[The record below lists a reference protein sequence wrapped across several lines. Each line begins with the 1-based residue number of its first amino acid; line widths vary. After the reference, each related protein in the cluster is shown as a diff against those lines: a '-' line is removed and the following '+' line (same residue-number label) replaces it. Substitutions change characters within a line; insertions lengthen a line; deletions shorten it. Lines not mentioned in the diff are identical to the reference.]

1 MAATISIFDRMAA
14 LSRGRWML
22 LLIGTALIIR
32 CAWCIALSPRQPRF
46 DERHYIAHAI
56 NLAEGKGYIDEEG
69 RPAAYWPV
77 GYPTVLATTYAI
89 FGQSPWTGIL
99 LQVVLGTATCVL
111 VSLVGVAAFGPSIG
125 RLSALFLAVYP
136 TQVFYSTLYLTE
148 PLFAL
153 LFVASV
159 ALLLKSTERGT
170 APIAGGG
177 FAIGL
182 AALVRPVILLLPL
195 ALPVWYWR
203 IGLRR
208 NTTLVRTLLV
218 LSCMLIAV
226 SPWLVRNHGVTGR
239 WIISTEGG
247 QNFWMGNYPGA
258 FGGYAY
264 RQEINERLWDGSGY
278 DFSRGYLLGLAAI
291 TASPLRAGIRV
302 LQKMSYFFALET
314 DGVLWNLKGLAQP
327 PPMGV
332 TLMLL
337 GAANAA
343 YLFVL
348 SFAVLG
354 LMSTPSKNPLASLF
368 LVVTGYLVLVAA
380 AFVGDPRYHYS
391 LVPLAVIFAAKGL
404 IEDWPV
410 LSKSVKAKDPNARRK
425 LLVWGAIVL
434 VFLVL
439 MVANIGLK
447 ALEFKTL
454 GG

>member
-1 MAATISIFDRMAA
+1 
-14 LSRGRWML
+14 
-22 LLIGTALIIR
+22 
-32 CAWCIALSPRQPRF
+32 
-46 DERHYIAHAI
+46 
-56 NLAEGKGYIDEEG
+56 
-69 RPAAYWPV
+69 
-77 GYPTVLATTYAI
+77 
-89 FGQSPWTGIL
+89 
-99 LQVVLGTATCVL
+99 
-111 VSLVGVAAFGPSIG
+111 
-125 RLSALFLAVYP
+125 
-136 TQVFYSTLYLTE
+136 
-148 PLFAL
+148 
-153 LFVASV
+153 
-159 ALLLKSTERGT
+159 
-170 APIAGGG
+170 
-177 FAIGL
+177 
-182 AALVRPVILLLPL
+182 
-195 ALPVWYWR
+195 
-203 IGLRR
+203 
-208 NTTLVRTLLV
+208 
-218 LSCMLIAV
+218 MLIAV

-278 DFSRGYLLGLAAI
+278 DFSRGYRLGLAAI